1 MPILNNFF
9 KLNSMNDSIL
19 SLNENKFPRINP
31 IKIHK
36 NAEEISKL
44 KFDEILRNLFPPR
57 KCYEIAMKFAKKC
70 KVLKIV
76 RPDVGNIQRKLW
88 IAKNV
93 KK

>member
-9 KLNSMNDSIL
+9 KLNSMNGSIL

-44 KFDEILRNLFPPR
+44 KFDKILLINNDNTTTRVITKIPNIFSLEKYKSR
-57 KCYEIAMKFAKKC
+57 KS
-70 KVLKIV
+70 KI
-76 RPDVGNIQRKLW
+76 
-88 IAKNV
+88 KN
-93 KK
+93 